1 MKKLLISASFMLLLL
16 AACQPVAPEDTS
28 YFENAQPVA
37 PEQAQPIPPTPYIGP
52 GPTWTPRPT
61 TVEGLCDNPYFPVV
75 EGATWNYDMTT
86 NFGTATSTNTIT
98 DVGTDGFLMV
108 TDNPNVSYVI
118 TWECSAEGLYWLQ
131 STGGMF
137 AAVFQ
142 TDAGTGTVQT
152 ISFTGVSIPAE
163 VQPGDSWISD
173 EEITASGFGV
183 GETFTIYTDYHAV
196 GMETVTVQAGTFDA
210 LRVDFT
216 MTNTSE
222 KLPVSIEGTS
232 WFAAGVGQVKTTG
245 LIGDI
250 SSDLELV
257 SYSIP

>member
-1 MKKLLISASFMLLLL
+1 MKKSLLFLSL
-16 AACQPVAPEDTS
+16 AIIVLTACQS
-28 YFENAQPVA
+28 AQPTQQ
-37 PEQAQPIPPTPYIGP
+37 PSQQQAQTSAAPSAQAPSVQSSG
-52 GPTWTPRPT
+52 
-61 TVEGLCDNPYFPVV
+61 GLCDNPYFPVV
-75 EGATWNYDMTT
+75 EGATWNYDLTT
-86 NFGTATSTNTIT
+86 DFGTVTSTNTIS

-108 TDNPNVSYVI
+108 TDNPDISYVI

-152 ISFTGVSIPAE
+152 LSVTGVSIPAD
-163 VQPGDSWISD
+163 VQPGDSWSSD

-183 GETFTIYTDYHAV
+183 DETFTIHADYHAI
-196 GMETVTVQAGTFDA
+196 GMETITVPAGTFDA

-222 KLPVSIEGTS
+222 TLPVSIEGTS
-232 WFAAGVGQVKTTG
+232 WFAAGVGQVKNTG
-245 LIGDI
+245 LLGDI
-250 SSDLELV
+250 SSDLELT